1 MPYMPA
7 RLQCLMTMERFVDYL
22 TAVVSHT
29 TCLDQQNLSEGEKSS
44 NLTSVKKLLYIRIKS
59 GAQLDDQLTPN
70 RERAARAT
78 RNRKRAIRASGR
90 EGCDGRWRRAR
101 NSRSCRDDT
110 ALLPNRISRRAHR
123 SRGAKRDYVSPSLR
137 DHSHLEQ
144 VECVLFMCASC
155 LFTCVVSCPLSIS
168 FPLHLTIQSAEYS

>member
-78 RNRKRAIRASGR
+78 RNRKRAIRAG
-90 EGCDGRWRRAR
+90 G
-101 NSRSCRDDT
+101 
-110 ALLPNRISRRAHR
+110 
-123 SRGAKRDYVSPSLR
+123 RGATADGGARGIADRAEMTL
-137 DHSHLEQ
+137 HSFQIE
-144 VECVLFMCASC
+144 
-155 LFTCVVSCPLSIS
+155 
-168 FPLHLTIQSAEYS
+168 